1 MLKQIHTKLN
11 VKKVTEDGEFEG
23 YGSVFNEVDM
33 SQDKVMPGAFRSTLQ
48 DKGANGV
55 KMLFQHDP
63 SQPIG
68 KWTELAEDEHGL
80 YVKGKISS
88 KISKGAEVLAMLQ
101 EGIVDGLSIGF
112 RTIKSAWEEGT
123 DFRQL
128 LEVDLWEISV
138 VTFPA
143 NIRARVDAVKSVRDA
158 ERILREG
165 GVPGSFAKLVAM
177 HGFEKANNMVSKDH
191 REGELEAFDPEAF
204 LRGFQS

>member
-1 MLKQIHTKLN
+1 MLKQLSTKLN

-33 SQDKVMPGAFRSTLQ
+33 AQDKVMPGAFRNTLQ
-48 DKGANGV
+48 DRGASGV

-68 KWTELAEDEHGL
+68 RWTEMAEDEHGL
-80 YVKGKISS
+80 YVKGKISP
-88 KISKGAEVLAMLQ
+88 KISKGAEVLEMIR

-112 RTIKSAWEEGT
+112 RTVKAMFEEDT
-123 DFRQL
+123 DFRQI

-143 NIRARVDAVKSVRDA
+143 NVRARVDAVKTVRDV
-158 ERILREG
+158 ERILRDG
-165 GVPGSFAKLVAM
+165 GVAGQFAKLVAM
-177 HGFEKANNMVSKDH
+177 HGVEKANAMVSKD
-191 REGELEAFDPEAF
+191 RRDDGFEAFDPEAF